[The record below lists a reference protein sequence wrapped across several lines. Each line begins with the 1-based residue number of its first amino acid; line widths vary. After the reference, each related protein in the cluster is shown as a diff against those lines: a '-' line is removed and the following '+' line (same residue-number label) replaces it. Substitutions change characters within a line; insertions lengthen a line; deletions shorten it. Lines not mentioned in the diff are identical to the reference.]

1 MASSSIRIRSKR
13 RKQKAQIRILI
24 AHPME
29 NGRFHDPETGQIIP
43 AHFIQQLRIFLN
55 GNLVIEADL
64 GGSISKDPYF
74 SFILNAVKAGDK
86 VTVSWV
92 DNSGI
97 RDSRDHVI
105 K

>member
-29 NGRFHDPETGQIIP
+29 NGRNRDPETGRFIP
-43 AHFIQQLRIFLN
+43 AHFIQQLSISLN
-55 GNLVIEADL
+55 DQPAVEANLS
-64 GGSISKDPYF
+64 GSISKDPYF
-74 SFILNAVKAGDK
+74 SFVLTPVKAGDK
-86 VTVSWV
+86 VSVSWV
-92 DNSGI
+92 DNLGI
-97 RDSRDHVI
+97 RDQRDHVI

>member
-1 MASSSIRIRSKR
+1 MANSSIRIRSKR
-13 RKQKAQIRILI
+13 RKEKAQIRILI

-29 NGRFHDPETGQIIP
+29 NGRHRDPETGSFIP
-43 AHFIQQLRIFLN
+43 AHFIQQLTISLN
-55 GNLVIEADL
+55 GQLAIEVDL
-64 GGSISKDPYF
+64 SGSISKDPYF
-74 SFILNAVKAGDK
+74 SFVLNPVKAGDI

-92 DNSGI
+92 DNLGI